1 MIRILFLGVVA
12 VHGLIHCMGFIKAIR
27 PEKIPQMA
35 QHIARPA
42 GLLWLS
48 AALLFAC
55 TAALFLLRK
64 DWWWMAAVPALV
76 LSQPLIIMSW
86 KDAKF
91 GTIAN
96 VLICA
101 AAVVAYGNWRFS
113 SMTAREL
120 ALLVPDPAE
129 RPVIV
134 TDDMLGGLPPV
145 VRRWLVRS
153 NVSGKVMTRIVH
165 LAQSGRMRNS
175 PDGKWVNVE
184 AEQWFNAEQPGFIW
198 RADVLMAPGVFLA
211 GRDRYL
217 NGKGQMLIKLLS
229 LIPVAESSG
238 PEADQGTLLR
248 YLAEIVWFPSAAL
261 RNYIRWRQVDMT
273 TAEATMTYGG
283 VTASG
288 VFTFDA
294 NGDMTKFEAKR
305 YYYRPE
311 GSTLEDWMIQVE
323 PNGYRE
329 FEGVRVAARASA
341 TWRLKEGDFTWYRL
355 DVTDIRYNE
364 AAR

>member
-1 MIRILFLGVVA
+1 
-12 VHGLIHCMGFIKAIR
+12 
-27 PEKIPQMA
+27 
-35 QHIARPA
+35 
-42 GLLWLS
+42 
-48 AALLFAC
+48 
-55 TAALFLLRK
+55 
-64 DWWWMAAVPALV
+64 
-76 LSQPLIIMSW
+76 
-86 KDAKF
+86 
-91 GTIAN
+91 
-96 VLICA
+96 
-101 AAVVAYGNWRFS
+101 
-113 SMTAREL
+113 
-120 ALLVPDPAE
+120 
-129 RPVIV
+129 
-134 TDDMLGGLPPV
+134 
-145 VRRWLVRS
+145 
-153 NVSGKVMTRIVH
+153 MTRIVH

-175 PDGKWVNVE
+175 PDGNGRMSRRSSGSTRNTRIYLEGGRVD
-184 AEQWFNAEQPGFIW
+184 G
-198 RADVLMAPGVFLA
+198 A
-211 GRDRYL
+211 GCIRREDRYL

-229 LIPVAESSG
+229 LFPVAESSG

-288 VFTFDA
+288 VFTFDV

-311 GSTLEDWMIQVE
+311 GATLEDWMIQVE

-355 DVTDIRYNE
+355 EVTDIRYNE
-364 AAR
+364 APR

>member
-113 SMTAREL
+113 SMTARSL
-120 ALLVPDPAE
+120 RCLFRTRPSDPSYNRRHAE
-129 RPVIV
+129 RPSARCA
-134 TDDMLGGLPPV
+134 TM
-145 VRRWLVRS
+145 
-153 NVSGKVMTRIVH
+153 
-165 LAQSGRMRNS
+165 ACGRM
-175 PDGKWVNVE
+175 
-184 AEQWFNAEQPGFIW
+184 F
-198 RADVLMAPGVFLA
+198 
-211 GRDRYL
+211 
-217 NGKGQMLIKLLS
+217 
-229 LIPVAESSG
+229 
-238 PEADQGTLLR
+238 PEGD
-248 YLAEIVWFPSAAL
+248 
-261 RNYIRWRQVDMT
+261 
-273 TAEATMTYGG
+273 
-283 VTASG
+283 
-288 VFTFDA
+288 DA
-294 NGDMTKFEAKR
+294 N
-305 YYYRPE
+305 
-311 GSTLEDWMIQVE
+311 
-323 PNGYRE
+323 
-329 FEGVRVAARASA
+329 RASCPVGA
-341 TWRLKEGDFTWYRL
+341 H
-355 DVTDIRYNE
+355 
-364 AAR
+364 AQ